1 MGIRV
6 TRVVAPRKRSAL
18 STLEFRPLFSLTFPR
33 PPRLAP
39 VQPLNRRDG
48 LCLAILAAFFITGLV
63 LTWHRWGTP
72 LVDCGR
78 EMQQPLR
85 LLAGQHLYSDI
96 RHIYGPLS
104 PHFNALLFRIFGPS
118 LNTLYGSGI
127 TGGIIIIFLTYLLGR
142 RLMDSFGALAASM
155 GIVALCAFKFTANY
169 PLPYSFCALHGC
181 LFALLTLYLLSRTM
195 TTEQPELGPALW
207 PFILAGISAGLA
219 SLAKLEMGIAATGT
233 GLVAALILGVPNT
246 RRLARLGL
254 AFGLPALAVTGIGY
268 GLVLYQVGPRVFFD
282 ESYLF
287 FLKVP
292 PELVYFNRQISGF
305 DDPLA
310 SGRLILVAALKIMV
324 LAVLA
329 GIIAV
334 SIVRPRSGKS
344 GEEALSK
351 GVNLNRWGF
360 ALAGL
365 LSLLTLLLLNEPK
378 QWETGPFAAAPVML
392 LVILGFTAFQAYR
405 EFRETR
411 IRPDTAMLIVFC
423 VFAFLS
429 IGRLILR
436 VRSGGAYSSFMLP
449 ASVILFVYFFG
460 SWWPSFIPN
469 ESAQK
474 LAARFAVVVLY
485 ISAAA
490 SLGIICY
497 RYQTQATYAI
507 ATPYGTMVTGPE
519 LGVTFTKAMA
529 VIERETTPDDSVL
542 ICPEATSLNFFTRR
556 RNPTRDDILI
566 PGYLDDQ
573 GERETISRLAQKP
586 PKLVLV
592 PNRPTKE
599 FGAVVLGRDYYKDL
613 MKWVEERYE
622 LIEVISQK
630 PIAGEPHIGDRP
642 FFFKVYRLKGTNPP
656 VQMAA
661 KEKVQSDRK

>member
-1 MGIRV
+1 MISLALPR
-6 TRVVAPRKRSAL
+6 APR
-18 STLEFRPLFSLTFPR
+18 TET
-33 PPRLAP
+33 
-39 VQPLNRRDG
+39 VQPLNRRDV
-48 LCLAILAAFFITGLV
+48 LCLAILAAFFLTGLA

-85 LLAGQHLYSDI
+85 LLAGEHLYSDI

-104 PHFNALLFRIFGPS
+104 PHFNAFLFRIFGPS

-142 RLMDSFGALAASM
+142 RLMDPFGALAASM

-195 TTEQPELGPALW
+195 TTEQPEHGPAAW

-233 GLVAALILGVPNT
+233 GIAAAFLLGVPNT
-246 RRLARLGL
+246 KRLARLGL
-254 AFGLPALAVTGIGY
+254 AFALPALAVTGLGY
-268 GLVLYQVGPRVFFD
+268 GLVLYQVGPKVFFD

-310 SGRLILVAALKIMV
+310 SGRLILVAALKILA
-324 LAVLA
+324 LAVLVV
-329 GIIAV
+329 IIAGF
-334 SIVRPRSGKS
+334 I
-344 GEEALSK
+344 
-351 GVNLNRWGF
+351 VNLRTTEKGKEITPGF
-360 ALAGL
+360 GSLRYWFATLAALLGSIAL
-365 LSLLTLLLLNEPK
+365 LSLREPK

-392 LVILGFTAFQAYR
+392 LVILGFTAFRAYR
-405 EFRETR
+405 EFREKA

-449 ASVILFVYFFG
+449 ASVILFVYFFR

-469 ESAQK
+469 ESARK

-519 LGVTFTKAMA
+519 LGVTFTKAMS

-566 PGYLDDQ
+566 PGYLDAQ
-573 GERETISRLAQKP
+573 GERETIARLERKP

-599 FGAVVLGRDYYKDL
+599 FGAVVLGRDYYKEL

-630 PIAGEPHIGDRP
+630 PITGEPRIGDRT
-642 FFFKVYRLKGTNPP
+642 FFFKVYRLKETPRATPLVATGKP
-656 VQMAA
+656 
-661 KEKVQSDRK
+661 R

>member
-1 MGIRV
+1 M
-6 TRVVAPRKRSAL
+6 
-18 STLEFRPLFSLTFPR
+18 
-33 PPRLAP
+33 
-39 VQPLNRRDG
+39 NRRD
-48 LCLAILAAFFITGLV
+48 ILSLFALSAFFLTGLV

-85 LLAGQHLYSDI
+85 LLAGEHLYSDI

-104 PHFNALLFRIFGPS
+104 PHFNAFLFRIFGPS

-181 LFALLTLYLLSRTM
+181 LFALFTLYLLSWTM
-195 TTEQPELGPALW
+195 TAEQPKDGPALW
-207 PFILAGISAGLA
+207 PFVLAGISAGLA

-233 GLVAALILGVPNT
+233 GLIAAFVIGVPDVKK
-246 RRLARLGL
+246 LSRLGL

-268 GLVLYQVGPRVFFD
+268 GIVLLQVGPQVFFN

-310 SGRLILVAALKIMV
+310 SGRLILVAALKILV
-324 LAVLA
+324 LAVLVVIVA
-329 GIIAV
+329 GFV
-334 SIVRPRSGKS
+334 
-344 GEEALSK
+344 
-351 GVNLNRWGF
+351 VNLRSTEKGKETAPGF
-360 ALAGL
+360 GPLRYWFATLATLLGSIAL
-365 LSLLTLLLLNEPK
+365 LSIREPK

-392 LVILGFTAFQAYR
+392 LVILGFTAMQAYR
-405 EFRETR
+405 EFRESA
-411 IRPDTAMLIVFC
+411 IRPDTALLIVFC

-449 ASVILFVYFFG
+449 ASVILFVYFFR

-469 ESAQK
+469 EQARR
-474 LAARFAVVVLY
+474 LAARFAVIVLY
-485 ISAAA
+485 FSAAA

-519 LGVTFTKAMA
+519 LGVTFAKAIA
-529 VIERETTPDDSVL
+529 VIERETTPADSVL

-556 RNPTRDDILI
+556 KNPTRDDILI
-566 PGYLDDQ
+566 PGYLDAW
-573 GERETISRLAQKP
+573 GERETIARLERKP

-599 FGAVVLGRDYYKDL
+599 FGAVVLGRDYYKEL

-630 PIAGEPHIGDRP
+630 PLKSEPRIGDGP
-642 FFFKVYRLKGTNPP
+642 FFFKVYRLKETPPP
-656 VQMAA
+656 VQVAA
-661 KEKVQSDRK
+661 SSRR